1 MNAER
6 TKMKRGNKMTLVTKI
21 KAFIFGINLWEMNG
35 SLDSALITK
44 RKHNTLQA
52 YSDFV
57 DLILKKIMLPPY
69 LSGFDLNKE

>member
-35 SLDSALITK
+35 SLDSAVITK
-44 RKHNTLQA
+44 QA
-52 YSDFV
+52 YRDFG
-57 DLILKKIMLPPY
+57 DLIFKKIKLPPY
-69 LSGFDLNKE
+69 LFGFDLNKE

>member
-1 MNAER
+1 MGIKSNE
-6 TKMKRGNKMTLVTKI
+6 KKGNKMTLIIKI

-35 SLDSALITK
+35 SLDSAVITK

-52 YSDFV
+52 YSAFV